1 MLVVGI
7 DIEPG
12 KSPNSSEPPTYAV
25 VLVNEK
31 GEIVEKYENVSI
43 GKLIRLVWEK
53 KPTKLAT
60 DNVFELASNEKQ
72 LVKLISLLP
81 DDIELIQTTYIN
93 GQFKDI
99 REVAKDSG
107 IEVHGKPNS
116 LETAYLSALLAL
128 KGIGTQIKA
137 IENKTKIIITRGR
150 ALGPGGMSSNRYKR
164 HIRGLILRVMK
175 EIKEKLDKN
184 GFDYDYTIKK
194 SKAGIEKAVFIVYAP
209 RQSLNGIVKKM
220 KGHDLVLD
228 IKPVYK
234 SKIKFIDK
242 ETISKKPIIVG
253 IDPGIEVGISIIDV
267 YGNPVFF
274 YSKKNM
280 DREEII
286 NIITQNGKPLIIA
299 TDVNPV
305 PDTVRKIAAQ
315 LKCKIYEPERPLYI
329 DEKMQL
335 VQKYSEKFSLKID
348 NPHIRDSLSAALKAY
363 SDFSHKIRQIEGFLG
378 RLDLDIEEDKIIEC
392 VINGNTINQCIEQ
405 ELERHIFAPTSNEK
419 EESVKTVEPKQI
431 NPVCNSL
438 QSKLLEYKKENE
450 RLKKYIKQLLEYKDY
465 LEKKIDE
472 IKTSIN
478 IEVEKDR
485 RIYELRNII
494 NVNNKIIN
502 SLKQEIENKDL
513 EIQKLRKIIE
523 KLVRGEEIA
532 IEIQKMLPYF
542 KLENNDLYLLEE
554 KVNKEIIDLIT
565 DKYIILDKDLIR
577 DIEILK
583 REKQLSMDSKI
594 DLKKLI
600 EEYRKSRFRTI

>member
-1 MLVVGI
+1 MLVIGI

-25 VLVNEK
+25 VLINDK
-31 GEIVEKYENVSI
+31 GEIVEKHENVTI
-43 GKLIRLVWEK
+43 GKLIRLIWEK
-53 KPTKLAT
+53 KPAKLAT

-81 DDIELIQTTYIN
+81 DEIELIQTTYID

-99 REVAKDSG
+99 REVAKNNG
-107 IEVHGKPNS
+107 IEVQGKPNP
-116 LETAYLSALLAL
+116 LNTAYLSALLAL
-128 KGIGTQIKA
+128 KGVGTPIKA
-137 IENKTKIIITRGR
+137 IENKTKIIISRGR

-209 RQSLNGIVKKM
+209 RQSLNGIIKKM

-234 SKIKFIDK
+234 SKIKFVDK
-242 ETISKKPIIVG
+242 ETTSKRPIIVG

-267 YGNPVFF
+267 YGNPVLL

-286 NIITQNGKPLIIA
+286 NLITQYGKPIIIA

-315 LKCKIYEPERPLYI
+315 MKCRVYEPERTLYI
-329 DEKMQL
+329 DEKMEL
-335 VQKYSEKFSLKID
+335 VQKFSEKFNLKID
-348 NPHIRDSLSAALKAY
+348 NPHVRDSLSAALKAY
-363 SDFSHKIRQIEGFLG
+363 FDFSHKLRQIEGFLG

-405 ELERHIFAPTSNEK
+405 ELEKHILESK
-419 EESVKTVEPKQI
+419 EENVKLVETKQDTTVCTSQ
-431 NPVCNSL
+431 
-438 QSKLLEYKKENE
+438 QSELLEYKKENE
-450 RLKKYIKQLLEYKDY
+450 RLKRTLRQLLQYKDY
-465 LEKKIDE
+465 LEKKINE
-472 IKTSIN
+472 IKNNIN
-478 IEVEKDR
+478 IEIEKDR
-485 RIYELRNII
+485 RVYELRNII
-494 NVNNKIIN
+494 NIN
-502 SLKQEIENKDL
+502 TKVISSLKLEIENKNI
-513 EIQKLRKIIE
+513 EIEKLRKIIE
-523 KLVRGEEIA
+523 KLIKGDKVA
-532 IEIQKMLPYF
+532 IEIEKLPPYI
-542 KLENNDLYLLEE
+542 KIENNDIYILDE
-554 KVNKEIIDLIT
+554 KINKDIIDMIL
-565 DKYIILDKDLIR
+565 DNYIIVNKDLIR
-577 DIEILK
+577 DVEILK
-583 REKQLSMDSKI
+583 KEKQLSTESKI

-600 EEYRKSRFRTI
+600 EEYRKSRFRTM

>member
-1 MLVVGI
+1 MLVLGI

-12 KSPNSSEPPTYAV
+12 KSPNSSEPPAYAT
-25 VLVNEK
+25 VLINEK
-31 GEIVEKYENVSI
+31 GEILEKYENVPI
-43 GKLIRLVWEK
+43 GKLIRLIWEK
-53 KPTKLAT
+53 RPTKLAT
-60 DNVFELASNEKQ
+60 DNIYELASNEKQ
-72 LVKLISLLP
+72 LVKIISLLP

-99 REVAKDSG
+99 REVARDNG
-107 IEVHGKPNS
+107 IEVQGKPNP
-116 LETAYLSALLAL
+116 LNTAYLSALLAL
-128 KGIGTQIKA
+128 KGIGTPIKA
-137 IENKTKIIITRGR
+137 IENKTKIIISRGR

-209 RQSLNGIVKKM
+209 RQSLNGIIKKM

-234 SKIKFIDK
+234 SKIKFVDK
-242 ETISKKPIIVG
+242 EITSKRPIIVG

-286 NIITQNGKPLIIA
+286 NVITQNGKPVLIA

-315 LKCKIYEPERPLYI
+315 IKCKIYEPERPLYI
-329 DEKMQL
+329 DEKIQL
-335 VQKYSEKFSLKID
+335 VQRFSEKFGLKID

-363 SDFSHKIRQIEGFLG
+363 SDFSHKLRHIEGFIA

-405 ELERHIFAPTSNEK
+405 ELEKFIFMTTNK
-419 EESVKTVEPKQI
+419 EESVKTVETKQA
-431 NPVCNSL
+431 NSVCNPQ
-438 QSKLLEYKKENE
+438 QSELLEYKKENE
-450 RLKKYIKQLLEYKDY
+450 RLKGYIKQLLQYKDF

-472 IKTSIN
+472 IKTTTN
-478 IEVEKDR
+478 IEIEKDR

-494 NVNNKIIN
+494 TINTKIIS
-502 SLKQEIENKDL
+502 SLKKEIENKDI

-523 KLVRGEEIA
+523 KLIKGDEIA
-532 IEIQKMLPYF
+532 LEIQKILPYF
-542 KLENNDLYLLEE
+542 KIENNEIYLLEE
-554 KVNKEIIDLIT
+554 KISKDIVDMIT
-565 DKYIILDKDLIR
+565 DKYVILDKGLLR
-577 DIEILK
+577 DIEILQK
-583 REKQLSMDSKI
+583 EKQLSLDSKI

>member
-1 MLVVGI
+1 MLVIGI

-25 VLVNEK
+25 VLINDK
-31 GEIVEKYENVSI
+31 GEIIEKYENVSI
-43 GKLIRLVWEK
+43 GKLIRLIWEK

-81 DDIELIQTTYIN
+81 DDIELIQTTYID

-99 REVAKDSG
+99 REVAKNNG
-107 IEVHGKPNS
+107 IEVQGKPNP
-116 LETAYLSALLAL
+116 LNTAYLSALLAL
-128 KGIGTQIKA
+128 KGVGTPIRA
-137 IENKTKIIITRGR
+137 IENKTKIIISRGR

-209 RQSLNGIVKKM
+209 RQSLNGIIKKM

-234 SKIKFIDK
+234 SKIKFVDK
-242 ETISKKPIIVG
+242 ETTSKRPVIVG

-267 YGNPVFF
+267 YGNPVLL

-286 NIITQNGKPLIIA
+286 NIITQYGKPIIIA

-305 PDTVRKIAAQ
+305 PDTVKKIAAQ
-315 LKCKIYEPERPLYI
+315 IKCKVYEPERTLYI
-329 DEKMQL
+329 DEKTEL
-335 VQKYSEKFSLKID
+335 VQKFSEKFNLKID

-363 SDFSHKIRQIEGFLG
+363 YDFSHKLRQIEGFLG

-405 ELERHIFAPTSNEK
+405 ELEKHIFESK
-419 EESVKTVEPKQI
+419 EENVKLVETKQDTTVCTSQ
-431 NPVCNSL
+431 
-438 QSKLLEYKKENE
+438 QSELLEYKKENE
-450 RLKKYIKQLLEYKDY
+450 RLKRTIRQLLQYKDY
-465 LEKKIDE
+465 LEKKINE
-472 IKTSIN
+472 IKTNIN

-485 RIYELRNII
+485 RVYELHNII
-494 NVNNKIIN
+494 NINTKVIN
-502 SLKQEIENKDL
+502 SLKLEIENKDS

-523 KLVRGEEIA
+523 KLIKGDKMA
-532 IEIQKMLPYF
+532 IEIEKLPPYIRI
-542 KLENNDLYLLEE
+542 ENNEIYILDE
-554 KVNKEIIDLIT
+554 KINKDIIDMIL
-565 DKYIILDKDLIR
+565 DNYIIVDKDLIR
-577 DIEILK
+577 DIEVLK
-583 REKQLSMDSKI
+583 KEKQLSTESKI

-600 EEYRKSRFRTI
+600 EEYRKSRFRTM